1 MPVGVIIYDLV
12 EDGVDLKTLSF
23 NFINTFRVV
32 LHIMIVT
39 KRGGMVLKKT
49 YVLDTNVILYS
60 PGAIF
65 SFEDND
71 VIIPEV
77 VLEELDSFKKD
88 KNDLGANA
96 RYAARLIDKLR
107 KEGKLSL
114 GVDLPGG
121 GKLRVESNHYDT
133 QIPPSWDK
141 SKPDNRI
148 IQVCKA
154 LKEQGNEVCLI
165 TKDTFERI
173 KADTV
178 GIEVKDFYEKVVPE
192 HESQYTGRIEV
203 YASSEKL
210 DEFYHVKSLDGNNL
224 LTYSDEEQKYSIPNL
239 YVNQF
244 VIIHSLENPRKTA
257 LGRFDGKKVVPL
269 IFKELTPLGI
279 SPRNVGQKFMMEA
292 LFTNPDKAP
301 LVIVKGPAG
310 TAKTLFS
317 LAVGLNKIMEE
328 GKSQYRRIL
337 VCRPNV
343 TMDEDIGFLPG
354 SEEEKISPF
363 MRPIFDNLE
372 ILVDSDEKERYKNE
386 KELADKIRELFD
398 RRIITTE
405 AVAYL
410 RGRSIVKNWVIIDEA
425 QNLTPK
431 QVKAIVTRV
440 GEGTKLILIGD
451 PDQIDHPFLDSRS
464 NGLCY
469 ASEKMKGSEL
479 CYQVTLKNDECERS
493 PLAYEASKRL

>member
-1 MPVGVIIYDLV
+1 M
-12 EDGVDLKTLSF
+12 
-23 NFINTFRVV
+23 
-32 LHIMIVT
+32 
-39 KRGGMVLKKT
+39 KKT

-65 SFEDND
+65 TFADND
-71 VIIPEV
+71 VVIPEV

-88 KNDLGANA
+88 KTDLGANA
-96 RYAARLIDKLR
+96 RHAARIIDKLR
-107 KEGKLSL
+107 KEGKLNK
-114 GVDLPGG
+114 GVKLPGG
-121 GKLRVESNHYDT
+121 GNLRVEMNHYDT
-133 QIPPSWDK
+133 KIPPSWDK
-141 SKPDNRI
+141 NKADNRI
-148 IQVCKA
+148 IQVCKG
-154 LKEQGNEVCLI
+154 LKEQGEDVCLI

-178 GIEVKDFYEKVVPE
+178 YIDVEDFYEKVVPE
-192 HESQYTGRIEV
+192 NESQYTGRIDL
-203 YASSEKL
+203 YTTSEKIS
-210 DEFYHVKSLDGNNL
+210 EFYRNKFIQVKDVFA
-224 LTYSDEEQKYSIPNL
+224 YSEEVDKYSAPNL
-239 YVNQF
+239 YNNQF
-244 VIIHSLENPRKTA
+244 IIIHCLKNPKQTA
-257 LGRFDGKKVVPL
+257 LGKFDGEKIVQLYYKDN
-269 IFKELTPLGI
+269 IPLGI
-279 SPRNVGQKFMMEA
+279 STRNVGQKFMLES
-292 LFTNPDKAP
+292 LFTDADKAP

-317 LAVGLNKIMEE
+317 LAVGLHKIIEDGNE
-328 GKSQYRRIL
+328 QYRRVL

-354 SEEEKISPF
+354 TEQEKISPF

-410 RGRSIVKNWVIIDEA
+410 RGRSIVKNWIIIDEA
-425 QNLTPK
+425 QNITPK
-431 QVKAIVTRV
+431 QVKAIITRV
-440 GEGTKLILIGD
+440 GSGTKLILIGD
-451 PDQIDHPFLDSRS
+451 PDQIDQPFLDSRS

-469 ASEKMKGSEL
+469 ASEKMKGSNL
-479 CYQVTLKNDECERS
+479 CYQVTLKYDECERS

>member
-1 MPVGVIIYDLV
+1 
-12 EDGVDLKTLSF
+12 
-23 NFINTFRVV
+23 
-32 LHIMIVT
+32 MI
-39 KRGGMVLKKT
+39 LKKT

-65 SFEDND
+65 TFGDND
-71 VIIPEV
+71 VVIPEV

-96 RYAARLIDKLR
+96 RHAARLIDSLR
-107 KEGKLSL
+107 KEGNLNK
-114 GVDLPGG
+114 GVELPGG
-121 GKLRVESNHYDT
+121 GKLRVEMNHYDT
-133 QIPPSWDK
+133 QIPSSWDK
-141 SKPDNRI
+141 AKPDNRI
-148 IQVCKA
+148 IQVCKG
-154 LKEQGNEVCLI
+154 LKEQGKNVCLI

-178 GIEVKDFYEKVVPE
+178 DIDVEDFHEKVVPE
-192 HESQYTGRIEV
+192 HESQYTGRMDV
-203 YASSEKL
+203 YATSEKISEFYRKKFMSIDDLLYYSVEL
-210 DEFYHVKSLDGNNL
+210 DEYLK
-224 LTYSDEEQKYSIPNL
+224 PNL
-239 YVNQF
+239 DNNQF
-244 VIIHSLENPRKTA
+244 IIIHCLHNPKQTA
-257 LGRFDGKKVVPL
+257 LGRFDGNRIVQLYYKDN
-269 IFKELTPLGI
+269 IPLGVNA
-279 SPRNVGQKFMMEA
+279 RNVGQRFILEA
-292 LFTNPDKAP
+292 LYTDAEKAP
-301 LVIVKGPAG
+301 LVIIKGPAG

-317 LAVGLNKIMEE
+317 LAVGLDKIMEE
-328 GKSQYRRIL
+328 GKDQFRRIL

-354 SEEEKISPF
+354 TEQEKIAPF
-363 MRPIFDNLE
+363 MRPILDNLE

-386 KELADKIRELFD
+386 KELSDKIKELFD

-431 QVKAIVTRV
+431 QVKSIITRV
-440 GEGTKLILIGD
+440 GVGTKLILIGD
-451 PDQIDHPFLDSRS
+451 PEQIDHPFLDSRS

-469 ASEKMKGSEL
+469 ASEKMKGSAL
-479 CYQVTLKNDECERS
+479 CYQVTLKYDECERS

>member
-1 MPVGVIIYDLV
+1 M
-12 EDGVDLKTLSF
+12 
-23 NFINTFRVV
+23 
-32 LHIMIVT
+32 
-39 KRGGMVLKKT
+39 KRT

-65 SFEDND
+65 PFGEND
-71 VIIPEV
+71 VVIPEV

-96 RYAARLIDKLR
+96 RHASRLLDKLR
-107 KEGKLSL
+107 KEGKLNK
-114 GVDLPGG
+114 GVLLPGG
-121 GKLRVESNHYDT
+121 GKLKVEMNHQNT
-133 QIPPSWDK
+133 TIPISWDK
-141 SKPDNRI
+141 TKPDNRI
-148 IQVCKA
+148 IQICKG
-154 LKEQGNEVCLI
+154 LKEKGEDVCLI
-165 TKDTFERI
+165 TKDIFERI

-178 GIEVKDFYEKVVPE
+178 DIDAEDFYEKVVPE
-192 HESQYTGRIEV
+192 NESQYTGRIDL
-203 YASSEKL
+203 YASSDKI
-210 DEFYHVKSLDGNNL
+210 DEFYHNKVIDIKDL
-224 LTYSDEEQKYSIPNL
+224 LYYCNSTDEYAIPNL
-239 YVNQF
+239 YSNEF
-244 VIIHSLENPRKTA
+244 IILHTLDNPRKTA

-269 IFKELTPLGI
+269 YYKDMCPLGLT
-279 SPRNVGQKFMMEA
+279 PRNVGQRFMLEA
-292 LFTNPDKAP
+292 LYTNASSAP

-317 LAVGLNKIMEE
+317 LAVGLNKILED
-328 GKSQYRRIL
+328 GTNQYRRIL

-354 SEEEKISPF
+354 TEEEKIAPF
-363 MRPIFDNLE
+363 MRPVFDNLE
-372 ILVDSDEKERYKNE
+372 ILMDSDEKERYKNE
-386 KELADKIRELFD
+386 KELTDKIKELFD

-431 QVKAIVTRV
+431 QVKAITTRV
-440 GEGTKLILIGD
+440 GEGTKLMLIGD

-479 CYQVTLKNDECERS
+479 CYQVTLKYDECERS